1 VQLTS
6 GTHNSE
12 EPCWSPNGWVIAYM
26 SDRGGTKQ
34 IHTMFADGRPIAQLT
49 NGRTDSSFPA
59 WSPFF
64 P

>member
-1 VQLTS
+1 
-6 GTHNSE
+6 
-12 EPCWSPNGWVIAYM
+12 M